1 MAIGDKPNSNL
12 FGTDYN
18 AEEEERKRL
27 EAEASSAAQSAMM
40 GAGGVPSTALG
51 QAAASNLFSTETAG
65 QVNPMIQEQNLGAT
79 TQAPVTFLPYAD
91 DVSTPSASALSV
103 FTPGG
108 EVKPNVD
115 VNAITPSPEILPSPS
130 SVNTALNQ
138 SVAVGSPSQEPGY
151 FQRVGQ
157 FAKSAL
163 NRDQGLFDV
172 DRLSTAADDLL
183 GSAMRNLT
191 PVEDRKFANNEPF
204 GKTVTD
210 IFAITKPDGT
220 KFYPDA
226 VEPDATSTQGQ
237 QETLGVDQAAQDGTG
252 TSLSGTEE
260 KQESPKLEIRR
271 GEEGSPQG
279 YFNAIT
285 DERPLTPEEIKLGKA
300 FADRKG
306 FDFNPQTGFSTIT
319 DPGSKTFD
327 TPATR
332 ENFRNRGLSLG
343 QFMRYED
350 DPSKRTEQ
358 FVDEQ
363 GRLRR
368 RLTPGAAALQD
379 FKPGQQP
386 LAPEFAQA
394 EATGDQMIADL
405 RAEEAA
411 KARGRE
417 GPSMRDLRNIAKAN
431 MRGASQG
438 EVARGMKSAAD
449 HNLDF
454 RTGQPLP
461 EAPQAPEGLTFDQ
474 QLSLRKQNFAE
485 GKFDYELAKDAK
497 ATYAAG
503 IEASQKATT
512 EEAQADTAGRTMV
525 SAINNMNDAMTRMG
539 GRSGEFFGSGFFGKA
554 SSFIPGTSAY
564 DQVADVEF
572 LQSNVA
578 LNAMS
583 ELKELSPTGST
594 GFGALSEKE
603 LRVLTDKYA
612 NLNPFT
618 SPELFQSNLKQLQGE
633 FNNMLNN
640 AWNKHSKE
648 YSPEAAN
655 AIYGNRGGSAS
666 GATGTPGQAVP
677 NDRDVATAVD
687 TLLSDPKYNK

>member
-27 EAEASSAAQSAMM
+27 EAEASSAAQNAMM

-327 TPATR
+327 TPATF
-332 ENFRNRGLSLG
+332 ENYRNRGLDIE
-343 QFMRYED
+343 QFLRGEY
-350 DPSKRTEQ
+350 DPSQRTEY
-358 FVDEQ
+358 FVSPQ
-363 GRLRR
+363 GMRR
-368 RLTPGAAALQD
+368 RFTTEAARLQGLSEED
-379 FKPGQQP
+379 IAQNRR
-386 LAPEFAQA
+386 LAPEFAAA
-394 EATGDQMIADL
+394 EAVGDQMRADL
-405 RAEEAA
+405 RAREAA

-417 GPSMRDLRNIAKAN
+417 GPSMRDYRYMVAAN
-431 MRGASQG
+431 EPGATRADK
-438 EVARGMKSAAD
+438 ARGRKAAAD
-449 HNLDF
+449 NNLDF

-461 EAPQAPEGLTFDQ
+461 EAPQGLTFEQ
-474 QLSLRKQNFAE
+474 QLAQNKFEFDVNKFNFEQAMNASDEATANAQSATAAKFAVRDQLRQSANVMDKAQRA
-485 GKFDYELAKDAK
+485 GKNIGFFTTG
-497 ATYAAG
+497 ATGALFGLVAG
-503 IEASQKATT
+503 TGAYDQKATVET
-512 EEAQADTAGRTMV
+512 LEADAAFSALQRMRDASKTGGALGNVSERELDLLKATAGSLRVGQSEEQFRENLGQYVERYNEAMLNV
-525 SAINNMNDAMTRMG
+525 YDA
-539 GRSGEFFGSGFFGKA
+539 F
-554 SSFIPGTSAY
+554 
-564 DQVADVEF
+564 VADYGEKDANEAFKVNGRQD
-572 LQSNVA
+572 LIPQQGDNQ
-578 LNAMS
+578 
-583 ELKELSPTGST
+583 ST
-594 GFGALSEKE
+594 G
-603 LRVLTDKYA
+603 
-612 NLNPFT
+612 
-618 SPELFQSNLKQLQGE
+618 
-633 FNNMLNN
+633 
-640 AWNKHSKE
+640 
-648 YSPEAAN
+648 
-655 AIYGNRGGSAS
+655 GGTTTETAS
-666 GATGTPGQAVP
+666 GRYSVTV
-677 NDRDVATAVD
+677 
-687 TLLSDPKYNK
+687 L

>member
-1 MAIGDKPNSNL
+1 MATEDKPNGNL

-27 EAEASSAAQSAMM
+27 EAEASSAAQNAMM

-327 TPATR
+327 TPATF
-332 ENFRNRGLSLG
+332 ENYRNRGLDIE
-343 QFMRYED
+343 QFLRGEY
-350 DPSKRTEQ
+350 DPSQRTEY
-358 FVDEQ
+358 FVSPQ
-363 GRLRR
+363 GMRR
-368 RLTPGAAALQD
+368 RFTTEAARLQGLSEED
-379 FKPGQQP
+379 IAQNRR
-386 LAPEFAQA
+386 LAPEFAAA
-394 EATGDQMIADL
+394 EAVGDQMRADL
-405 RAEEAA
+405 RAREAA

-417 GPSMRDLRNIAKAN
+417 GPSMRDYRYMVAAN
-431 MRGASQG
+431 EPGATRADK
-438 EVARGMKSAAD
+438 ARGRKAAAD
-449 HNLDF
+449 NNLDF

-461 EAPQAPEGLTFDQ
+461 EAPQGLTFEQ
-474 QLSLRKQNFAE
+474 QLAQNKFEFDVNKFNFEQAMNASDEATANAQSATAAKFAVRDQLRQSANVMDKAQRA
-485 GKFDYELAKDAK
+485 GKNIGFFTTG
-497 ATYAAG
+497 ATGALFGLVAG
-503 IEASQKATT
+503 TGAYDQKATVET
-512 EEAQADTAGRTMV
+512 LEADAAFSALQRMRDASKTGGALGNVSERELDLLKATAGSLRVGQSEEQFRENLGQYVERYNEAMLNV
-525 SAINNMNDAMTRMG
+525 YDA
-539 GRSGEFFGSGFFGKA
+539 F
-554 SSFIPGTSAY
+554 
-564 DQVADVEF
+564 VADYGEKDANEAFKVNGRQD
-572 LQSNVA
+572 LIPQQGDNQ
-578 LNAMS
+578 
-583 ELKELSPTGST
+583 ST
-594 GFGALSEKE
+594 G
-603 LRVLTDKYA
+603 
-612 NLNPFT
+612 
-618 SPELFQSNLKQLQGE
+618 
-633 FNNMLNN
+633 
-640 AWNKHSKE
+640 
-648 YSPEAAN
+648 
-655 AIYGNRGGSAS
+655 GGTTTETAS
-666 GATGTPGQAVP
+666 GRYSVTV
-677 NDRDVATAVD
+677 
-687 TLLSDPKYNK
+687 L

>member
-27 EAEASSAAQSAMM
+27 EAEVSSAAQNAMM

-327 TPATR
+327 TPATF
-332 ENFRNRGLSLG
+332 ENYRNRGLDIE
-343 QFMRYED
+343 QFLRGEY
-350 DPSKRTEQ
+350 DPSQRTEY
-358 FVDEQ
+358 FVSPQ
-363 GRLRR
+363 GMRR
-368 RLTPGAAALQD
+368 RFTTEAARLQGLSEED
-379 FKPGQQP
+379 IAQNRR
-386 LAPEFAQA
+386 LAPEFAAA
-394 EATGDQMIADL
+394 EAVGDQMRADL
-405 RAEEAA
+405 RAREAA

-417 GPSMRDLRNIAKAN
+417 GPSMRDYRYMVAAN
-431 MRGASQG
+431 EPGATRADK
-438 EVARGMKSAAD
+438 ARGRKAAAD
-449 HNLDF
+449 NNLDF

-461 EAPQAPEGLTFDQ
+461 EAPQGLTFEQ
-474 QLSLRKQNFAE
+474 QLAQNKFEFDVNKFNFEQAMNASDEATANAQSATAAKFAVRDQLRQSANVMDKAQRA
-485 GKFDYELAKDAK
+485 GKNIGFFTTG
-497 ATYAAG
+497 ATGALFGLVAG
-503 IEASQKATT
+503 TGAYDQKATVET
-512 EEAQADTAGRTMV
+512 LEADAAFSALQRMRDASKTGGALGNVSERELDLLKATAGSLRVGQSEEQFRENLGQYVERYNEAMLNV
-525 SAINNMNDAMTRMG
+525 YDA
-539 GRSGEFFGSGFFGKA
+539 F
-554 SSFIPGTSAY
+554 
-564 DQVADVEF
+564 VADYGEKDANEAFKVNGRQD
-572 LQSNVA
+572 LIPQQGDNQ
-578 LNAMS
+578 
-583 ELKELSPTGST
+583 ST
-594 GFGALSEKE
+594 G
-603 LRVLTDKYA
+603 
-612 NLNPFT
+612 
-618 SPELFQSNLKQLQGE
+618 
-633 FNNMLNN
+633 
-640 AWNKHSKE
+640 
-648 YSPEAAN
+648 
-655 AIYGNRGGSAS
+655 GGTTTETAS
-666 GATGTPGQAVP
+666 GRYSVTV
-677 NDRDVATAVD
+677 
-687 TLLSDPKYNK
+687 L